1 MIKFLR
7 RAVILLF
14 VFVLG
19 VAGSS
24 FLLNSET
31 TDDRS
36 DMNDPVFPE
45 VMVDFDGNYANRMY
59 GYAQPMQSDFTRDS
73 VTPIDTSKELSF
85 VINAYDTKVK
95 SLSYEIRTSDGSKVL
110 ENRKIKSLDKQDS
123 YLTTTI
129 KLSSDLLMNQ
139 EYSLQLSLETNKGT
153 AYYYTRVVSR
163 SNVNAAQY
171 VKFVA
176 SFYEKCLDKA
186 SAEDLT
192 AYLESDTSSTSTNYT
207 DININSTF
215 AQISWGNLNPQIYR
229 KGIPVVKDI
238 NETTASLSVEYQI
251 AALDDVNA
259 AQYVKFVAS
268 FYEKCLDKASAEDLT
283 AYLESDTS
291 STSTNYTDINI
302 NSTFAQ
308 ISWGNLNPQIY
319 RKGIPVVKDINET
332 TASLSVEYQIA
343 ALDEDGN
350 QEIYDV
356 TEFYRMRYTETRIM
370 LLDFKRSASQV
381 FEESSISIS
390 DKGLLLGVRDK
401 NVEYMMNENAGVL
414 AFVQEGDL
422 WSYSPDDGKFSR
434 IFSFRK
440 ETDGDFRDSRYQHNI
455 KIIRVEDNGDVDFVL
470 YGYMNRGVREGYCGV
485 CVYHYSNDQN
495 VVEEKVFIPSTE
507 SYEFLKE
514 DLGTLSYV
522 STENALYLLFAN
534 KLYKIN
540 ISDGTSEVLEE
551 GIKIDDFAVSDT
563 GAHAAWIIQEGESA
577 GNIKEIDFETLE
589 TRSLAPSSGQS
600 LVLNG
605 FMNEDLVYGIVVDGD
620 VIADDNGH
628 ETTGIHTVRIEGF
641 DGTLKKEYHQDGL
654 YVTDITMGNTMME
667 FQLSKKTKKG
677 YKAVSKDN
685 ILNNS
690 KASTN
695 TVSVE
700 LVTNSRTGTQIRLA
714 LTETPEIQEPLV
726 VYAKMKNIGDDRIIL
741 DTQIPEE
748 DIYYV
753 YAKGGLDST
762 FTDPALALQRA
773 DDQTGVVLN
782 RAQQYVWERGNKKT
796 KLTLNLEDVP
806 EAMKSASLDVTA
818 LQEAL
823 GDEGTI
829 IDLSG
834 CTLDSVLYEVSAQ
847 RPVIA
852 KTGDNTSVVIIG
864 YDEYN
869 TYLYDPQKGETY
881 PYGMN
886 DSTELFEKA
895 GNIFISYV
903 EKLKL

>member
-14 VFVLG
+14 VFALG

-45 VMVDFDGNYANRMY
+45 VMVDFDGEYANRMY

-73 VTPIDTSKELSF
+73 VTPLDTSRELSL
-85 VINAYDTKVK
+85 VINPYATKVK
-95 SLSYEIRTSDGSKVL
+95 SLSYEICTSDGSKVL
-110 ENRKIKSLDKQDS
+110 ENRKVKSLDKKDS
-123 YLTTTI
+123 YLATKI
-129 KLSSDLLMNQ
+129 QINSDLLMNQ
-139 EYSLQLSLETNKGT
+139 EYSLQISLETNKGT

-163 SNVNAAQY
+163 SNVNTVQY
-171 VKFVA
+171 VKFVK
-176 SFYEKCLDKA
+176 SFYEKCMDKA
-186 SAEDLT
+186 TAEDLT
-192 AYLESDTSSTSTNYT
+192 SYLEPDTSNTTTNYT
-207 DININSTF
+207 DVGINSTF
-215 AQISWGNLNPQIYR
+215 AEISWGNLSPQIYR

-238 NETTASLSVEYQI
+238 NETTASFSLEYQI
-251 AALDDVNA
+251 AA
-259 AQYVKFVAS
+259 
-268 FYEKCLDKASAEDLT
+268 
-283 AYLESDTS
+283 
-291 STSTNYTDINI
+291 TNT
-302 NSTFAQ
+302 
-308 ISWGNLNPQIY
+308 
-319 RKGIPVVKDINET
+319 
-332 TASLSVEYQIA
+332 
-343 ALDEDGN
+343 DGN

-381 FEESSISIS
+381 FSENSISIS

-401 NVEYMMNENAGVL
+401 NVEYMMNETAGVI

-422 WSYSPDDGKFSR
+422 WSYSPNDGKFSR

-440 ETDGDFRDSRYQHNI
+440 ETDGDFRDSRWQHDI

-470 YGYMNRGVREGYCGV
+470 YGYMNRGIREGYSGV

-507 SYEFLKE
+507 SYEFLKK

-522 STENALYLLFAN
+522 STDNSLFLLFAQ
-534 KLYKIN
+534 KLYQIH
-540 ISDGTSEVLEE
+540 ITDGKSEVLDQD
-551 GIKIDDFAVSDT
+551 IQTDAFTVSDT
-563 GAHAAWIIQEGESA
+563 GAHAAWLIQSGESA
-577 GNIKEIDFETLE
+577 GYIKEIDFETLE
-589 TRSLAPSSGQS
+589 TRTLAPSSGQK
-600 LVLNG
+600 LTLNG

-620 VIADDNGH
+620 IISDSNGH
-628 ETTGIHTVRIEGF
+628 ETTGIHTIRIEGF
-641 DGTLKKEYHQDGL
+641 DGTVKKEYHQDGL
-654 YVTDITMGNTMME
+654 YITDVTMGNTMME
-667 FQLSKKTKKG
+667 FELSKKTKKG
-677 YKAVSKDN
+677 YEAVSKDN
-685 ILNNS
+685 ILNNV
-690 KASTN
+690 KAAASIA
-695 TVSVE
+695 SIE
-700 LVTNSRTGTQIRLA
+700 LASNNRTGTQIRLA
-714 LTETPEIQEPLV
+714 LDEAPEIQDALV
-726 VYAKMKNIGDDRIIL
+726 VYAKMKNANDDSIIL
-741 DTQIPEE
+741 DTQIPED

-753 YAKGGLDST
+753 YAKGGLDGIY
-762 FTDPALALQRA
+762 TDPALAVLRA

-796 KLTLNLEDVP
+796 KLILNLEDVP
-806 EAMKSASLDVTA
+806 EAIKSASLDTNA

-823 GDEGTI
+823 GDEGAI

-834 CTLDSVLYEVSAQ
+834 CTLDSVLYEISAQ

-869 TYLYDPQKGETY
+869 TYLYDPVKGETY

-886 DSTELFEKA
+886 DSKDLFDKA

-903 EKLKL
+903 EKLNY

>member
-7 RAVILLF
+7 KAVILLF
-14 VFVLG
+14 IFVLG

-36 DMNDPVFPE
+36 DMNDSVFPE
-45 VMVDFDGNYANRMY
+45 VMVNFDGNYANRMY

-85 VINAYDTKVK
+85 AINPYNTTVK

-110 ENRKIKSLDKQDS
+110 ENRKIKNLSKQES
-123 YLTTTI
+123 YLTATI
-129 KLSSDLLMNQ
+129 KLNSDLLMNQ
-139 EYSLQLSLETNKGT
+139 EYSLQLSVETDKGT

-163 SNVNAAQY
+163 SNVNTAQY
-171 VKFVA
+171 VKFVS
-176 SFYEKCLDKA
+176 SFYEKCMDKA

-192 AYLESDTSSTSTNYT
+192 AYLEPDTSDSTINYT
-207 DININSTF
+207 DIDINSTF
-215 AQISWGNLNPQIYR
+215 SQISWGNLNPQIYR
-229 KGIPVVKDI
+229 SGIPIVKDI
-238 NETTASLSVEYQI
+238 NETTASLSIEYQI
-251 AALDDVNA
+251 AA
-259 AQYVKFVAS
+259 
-268 FYEKCLDKASAEDLT
+268 
-283 AYLESDTS
+283 SDE
-291 STSTNYTDINI
+291 N
-302 NSTFAQ
+302 
-308 ISWGNLNPQIY
+308 
-319 RKGIPVVKDINET
+319 
-332 TASLSVEYQIA
+332 
-343 ALDEDGN
+343 GN

-381 FEESSISIS
+381 FTENSINIS
-390 DKGLLLGVRDK
+390 DKGLLLGVRTK
-401 NVEYMMNENAGVL
+401 NVEYMMNENAGIL

-440 ETDGDFRDSRYQHNI
+440 DTDGDFRDSRYQHDI

-470 YGYMNRGVREGYCGV
+470 YGYMNRGVREGYCGI

-522 STENALYLLFAN
+522 STENSLYLLFAK
-534 KLYKIN
+534 KLYRIN
-540 ISDGTSEVLEE
+540 ISDGTSEVLDE
-551 GIKIDDFAVSDT
+551 GISTDDFAVSDT
-563 GAHAAWIIQEGESA
+563 GAHAAWVIQEGESA

-589 TRSLAPSSGQS
+589 TRTLAPSQGQS
-600 LVLNG
+600 LILTG

-620 VIADDNGH
+620 IITDSNGH
-628 ETTGIHTVRIEGF
+628 DTTGIHTVRIEGF

-654 YVTDITMGNTMME
+654 YVTDVTMGNTMME
-667 FQLSKKTKKG
+667 FELSKKSKKG
-677 YKAVSKDN
+677 YKVVSKDN
-685 ILNNS
+685 ILNNT
-690 KASTN
+690 KASSN

-700 LVTNSRTGTQIRLA
+700 LVSNSRTGTQVRLA
-714 LTETPEIQEPLV
+714 LDEEPEIQEPLV
-726 VYAKMKNIGDDRIIL
+726 VYAKMKNVRDDSIVL

-748 DIYYV
+748 NIYYV

-762 FTDPALALQRA
+762 FTDPALAVLRA
-773 DDQTGVVLN
+773 DEQTGVVLN

-796 KLTLNLEDVP
+796 KLTLNLEDIP
-806 EAMKSASLDVTA
+806 EAVKNASLDVKA

-834 CTLDSVLYEVSAQ
+834 CTLDSVLYEISAQ

-852 KTGDNTSVVIIG
+852 KTGDGTSVVIVG

-869 TYLYDPQKGETY
+869 TYLYDPQKEETY

-895 GNIFISYV
+895 GNIFISYI
-903 EKLKL
+903 ENISH

>member
-14 VFVLG
+14 IFVLG

-24 FLLNSET
+24 LLLNSET

-45 VMVDFDGNYANRMY
+45 VMVNFDGNYGNRMY

-73 VTPIDTSKELSF
+73 VTPLDTSKELSL
-85 VINAYDTKVK
+85 VVNPYDTKVT

-110 ENRKIKSLDKQDS
+110 ENRKVKSLDKLDS
-123 YLTTTI
+123 YLATTI
-129 KLSSDLLMNQ
+129 KISSDLLMNQ
-139 EYSLQLSLETNKGT
+139 EYSLQISLETNKGT

-163 SNVNAAQY
+163 SNVNASQY
-171 VKFVA
+171 IKFVT
-176 SFYEKCLDKA
+176 SFYEKCMDKA
-186 SAEDLT
+186 AAEDLT
-192 AYLESDTSSTSTNYT
+192 SYLEPDNSRTTVNYT
-207 DININSTF
+207 DVDINSTF
-215 AQISWGNLNPQIYR
+215 VQISWGNLSPQIYR
-229 KGIPVVKDI
+229 SGIPVVKDI
-238 NETTASLSVEYQI
+238 NETTASVSLEYQI
-251 AALDDVNA
+251 AALDDN
-259 AQYVKFVAS
+259 
-268 FYEKCLDKASAEDLT
+268 
-283 AYLESDTS
+283 
-291 STSTNYTDINI
+291 
-302 NSTFAQ
+302 
-308 ISWGNLNPQIY
+308 
-319 RKGIPVVKDINET
+319 
-332 TASLSVEYQIA
+332 
-343 ALDEDGN
+343 GN

-381 FEESSISIS
+381 FNENSIHIS

-401 NVEYMMNENAGVL
+401 NVEYMMNETAGVL

-422 WSYSPDDGKFSR
+422 WSYSPTDGKFSR

-440 ETDGDFRDSRYQHNI
+440 ENDGDFRDARYKHDI

-522 STENALYLLFAN
+522 STDNSLFLLFAQ
-534 KLYKIN
+534 KLYRVN
-540 ISDGTSEVLEE
+540 ISEGTSEVLDE
-551 GIKIDDFAVSDT
+551 GIHTDEFAVSET
-563 GAHAAWIIQEGESA
+563 NAHAAWVIQKGESA

-589 TRSLAPSSGQS
+589 TRTLAPSDGQS
-600 LVLNG
+600 LVLSG
-605 FMNEDLVYGIVVDGD
+605 FMNEDMVYGIVVDGD
-620 VIADDNGH
+620 IVTDSNGH
-628 ETTGIHTVRIEGF
+628 ETTGIHTIRIEAF
-641 DGTLKKEYHQDGL
+641 DGTLKKEYHQEGL
-654 YVTDITMGNTMME
+654 YITNVTMGSTIME
-667 FQLSKKTKKG
+667 FQLSQKTGSG
-677 YKAVSKDN
+677 YQAVDKDN
-685 ILNNS
+685 ILNNT
-690 KASTN
+690 KASAN

-700 LVTNSRTGTQIRLA
+700 LVSSTRAGTQIRLSLDEA
-714 LTETPEIQEPLV
+714 PEIQEPLV
-726 VYAKMKNIGDDRIIL
+726 IYSKMKSVKDEYIAL
-741 DTQIPEE
+741 DTQVP
-748 DIYYV
+748 DDNVYYV

-762 FTDPALALQRA
+762 YTDPAQAVLRA
-773 DDQTGVVLN
+773 DEQTGVVLN

-796 KLTLNLEDVP
+796 KLTLNLDDIP
-806 EAMKSASLDVTA
+806 EAMKSASLDVA
-818 LQEAL
+818 VLQESL
-823 GDEGTI
+823 GDGGTV

-834 CTLDSVLYEVSAQ
+834 CTLDSVLYEISAQ

-852 KTGDNTSVVIIG
+852 KTGDNTSVVIVG

-869 TYLYDPQKGETY
+869 TYLYDPVKGETY

-886 DSTELFEKA
+886 DSTALFEAA
-895 GNIFISYV
+895 GNIFISYI
-903 EKLKL
+903 ENPDF

>member
-171 VKFVA
+171 VKFA
-176 SFYEKCLDKA
+176 
-186 SAEDLT
+186 
-192 AYLESDTSSTSTNYT
+192 
-207 DININSTF
+207 
-215 AQISWGNLNPQIYR
+215 
-229 KGIPVVKDI
+229 
-238 NETTASLSVEYQI
+238 
-251 AALDDVNA
+251 
-259 AQYVKFVAS
+259 AS

-551 GIKIDDFAVSDT
+551 
-563 GAHAAWIIQEGESA
+563 E
-577 GNIKEIDFETLE
+577 
-589 TRSLAPSSGQS
+589 
-600 LVLNG
+600 
-605 FMNEDLVYGIVVDGD
+605 
-620 VIADDNGH
+620 
-628 ETTGIHTVRIEGF
+628 
-641 DGTLKKEYHQDGL
+641 LK
-654 YVTDITMGNTMME
+654 
-667 FQLSKKTKKG
+667 
-677 YKAVSKDN
+677 
-685 ILNNS
+685 
-690 KASTN
+690 
-695 TVSVE
+695 
-700 LVTNSRTGTQIRLA
+700 
-714 LTETPEIQEPLV
+714 
-726 VYAKMKNIGDDRIIL
+726 
-741 DTQIPEE
+741 
-748 DIYYV
+748 
-753 YAKGGLDST
+753 
-762 FTDPALALQRA
+762 
-773 DDQTGVVLN
+773 
-782 RAQQYVWERGNKKT
+782 
-796 KLTLNLEDVP
+796 
-806 EAMKSASLDVTA
+806 
-818 LQEAL
+818 
-823 GDEGTI
+823 
-829 IDLSG
+829 
-834 CTLDSVLYEVSAQ
+834 
-847 RPVIA
+847 
-852 KTGDNTSVVIIG
+852 
-864 YDEYN
+864 
-869 TYLYDPQKGETY
+869 
-881 PYGMN
+881 
-886 DSTELFEKA
+886 
-895 GNIFISYV
+895 
-903 EKLKL
+903 

>member
-1 MIKFLR
+1 MKRILKK
-7 RAVILLF
+7 AGILLL
-14 VFVLG
+14 VFLLST
-19 VAGSS
+19 AGTAL
-24 FLLNSET
+24 LLNSES
-31 TDDRS
+31 TDNRS
-36 DMNDPVFPE
+36 DFNDAVFPE
-45 VMVDFDGNYANRMY
+45 VMVDMNDTLINRMY
-59 GYAQPMQSDFTRDS
+59 GYAQPMQADFTRDS
-73 VTPIDTSKELSF
+73 VTPLDTSKKLTF
-85 VINAYDTKVK
+85 KVNPYDSEVK
-95 SLSYEIRTSDGSKVL
+95 SFSYEIRTSDGSKVL
-110 ENRKIKSLDKQDS
+110 ENKKIKNLVKEDQ
-123 YLTTTI
+123 YLSVDVEI
-129 KLSSDLLMNQ
+129 GSDLRMNQ
-139 EYSLQLSLETNKGT
+139 EYSMQIALELDEGT

-163 SNVNAAQY
+163 SQVHASDYAAF
-171 VKFVA
+171 VKY
-176 SFYEKCLDKA
+176 FYEACLDKE
-186 SAEDLT
+186 SADALGS
-192 AYLESDTSSTSTNYT
+192 YLEPQTTGAATNYSG
-207 DININSTF
+207 ININSSLSE
-215 AQISWGNLNPQIYR
+215 ISWGNLAPQLCQE
-229 KGIPVVKDI
+229 GIPVIKEI
-238 NETTASLSVEYQI
+238 NETTASVVLEYQ
-251 AALDDVNA
+251 LTSQN
-259 AQYVKFVAS
+259 
-268 FYEKCLDKASAEDLT
+268 ED
-283 AYLESDTS
+283 E
-291 STSTNYTDINI
+291 
-302 NSTFAQ
+302 
-308 ISWGNLNPQIY
+308 
-319 RKGIPVVKDINET
+319 ET
-332 TASLSVEYQIA
+332 EL
-343 ALDEDGN
+343 
-350 QEIYDV
+350 YDV
-356 TEFYRMRYTETRIM
+356 KEFYRMKYQDTRIY
-370 LLDFKRSASQV
+370 LLDFQRSANQV
-381 FEESSISIS
+381 FDGTLPVYEDDGII
-390 DKGLLLGVRDK
+390 LGVRDK
-401 NVEYMMNENAGVL
+401 NVEYMMNDAATVI

-422 WSYSPDDGKFSR
+422 WSYSPGNEKVNQV
-434 IFSFRK
+434 FSFRK
-440 ETDGDFRDSRYQHNI
+440 SKDGDFRDSRTQHDI
-455 KIIRVEDNGDVDFVL
+455 KIVRVTDEGDIDFVL

>member
-14 VFVLG
+14 IFVLG

-45 VMVDFDGNYANRMY
+45 VMVDFDGEYANRMY

-73 VTPIDTSKELSF
+73 VTPLDTSRELSL
-85 VINAYDTKVK
+85 VINPYSTKVK

-110 ENRKIKSLDKQDS
+110 ENRKVKSLDKKDS
-123 YLTTTI
+123 YLATKI
-129 KLSSDLLMNQ
+129 QINSDLLMNQ
-139 EYSLQLSLETNKGT
+139 EYSLQISLETNKGT

-163 SNVNAAQY
+163 SNVNTVQY
-171 VKFVA
+171 VKFVK
-176 SFYEKCLDKA
+176 SFYEKCMDKA
-186 SAEDLT
+186 TAEDLT
-192 AYLESDTSSTSTNYT
+192 SYLEPDTSNTTTNYT
-207 DININSTF
+207 DVDINSTF
-215 AQISWGNLNPQIYR
+215 AEISWGNLNPQIYR

-238 NETTASLSVEYQI
+238 NETTASFSLEYQL
-251 AALDDVNA
+251 AA
-259 AQYVKFVAS
+259 
-268 FYEKCLDKASAEDLT
+268 
-283 AYLESDTS
+283 
-291 STSTNYTDINI
+291 TNT
-302 NSTFAQ
+302 
-308 ISWGNLNPQIY
+308 
-319 RKGIPVVKDINET
+319 
-332 TASLSVEYQIA
+332 
-343 ALDEDGN
+343 DGN

-356 TEFYRMRYTETRIM
+356 TEFYRMRYTETRVM

-381 FEESSISIS
+381 FSENSISIS

-401 NVEYMMNENAGVL
+401 NVEYMMNETAGVI

-422 WSYSPDDGKFSR
+422 WSYSPNDGKFSR

-440 ETDGDFRDSRYQHNI
+440 ETDGDFRDSRWQHDI

-470 YGYMNRGVREGYCGV
+470 YGYMNRGIREGYCGV

-507 SYEFLKE
+507 SYEFLKK

-522 STENALYLLFAN
+522 STDNSLFLLFAQ
-534 KLYKIN
+534 KLYQIH
-540 ISDGTSEVLEE
+540 ITDGKSEVLDQD
-551 GIKIDDFAVSDT
+551 IQTDAFTVSDT
-563 GAHAAWIIQEGESA
+563 GAHAAWLIQSGESA
-577 GNIKEIDFETLE
+577 GYIKEIDFETLE
-589 TRSLAPSSGQS
+589 TRTLAPSSGQT
-600 LVLNG
+600 LTLNG

-620 VIADDNGH
+620 IISDSNGH
-628 ETTGIHTVRIEGF
+628 ETTGIHTIRIEGF
-641 DGTLKKEYHQDGL
+641 DGTVKKEYHQDGL
-654 YVTDITMGNTMME
+654 YITGVTMGNTMME
-667 FQLSKKTKKG
+667 FELSKKTKKG
-677 YKAVSKDN
+677 YEAVSKDN
-685 ILNNS
+685 ILNNV
-690 KASTN
+690 KAAASIA
-695 TVSVE
+695 SIE
-700 LVTNSRTGTQIRLA
+700 LVSNNRTGTQIRLA
-714 LTETPEIQEPLV
+714 LDEASEIQDALV
-726 VYAKMKNIGDDRIIL
+726 VYAKMKNANDDSIIL
-741 DTQIPEE
+741 DTQIPE
-748 DIYYV
+748 DNIYYV
-753 YAKGGLDST
+753 YAKGGLDGIY
-762 FTDPALALQRA
+762 TDPALAVLRA

-796 KLTLNLEDVP
+796 KLTLNLEDIP
-806 EAMKSASLDVTA
+806 EAIKSASLDTNA

-834 CTLDSVLYEVSAQ
+834 CTLDSVLYEISAQ

-869 TYLYDPQKGETY
+869 TYLYDPVKGETY

-886 DSTELFEKA
+886 DSTDLFDKA

-903 EKLKL
+903 EKLNY